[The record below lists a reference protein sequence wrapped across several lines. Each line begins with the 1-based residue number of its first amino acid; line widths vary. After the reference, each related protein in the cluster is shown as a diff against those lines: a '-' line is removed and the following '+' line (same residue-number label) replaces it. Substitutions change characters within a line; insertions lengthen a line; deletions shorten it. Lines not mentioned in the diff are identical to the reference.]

1 MKTLAGLFGTASSDT
16 ILCKSCL
23 GFLTQRRRF
32 CFLELILAS
41 LSPRILDLNVISAS
55 EAQILVL
62 KRWIPE
68 LTITSLMSAGIRI
81 ILRPEIITFL

>member
-1 MKTLAGLFGTASSDT
+1 MKILAGLFGTASSHA
-16 ILCKSCL
+16 ISCKSSL

-41 LSPRILDLNVISAS
+41 LSPRILDCNVISAF
-55 EAQILVL
+55 EAQLLVL
-62 KRWIPE
+62 KSWILE

-81 ILRPEIITFL
+81 ILRHGIITFL